1 MDGVNHHPTSNAQAA
16 MPAREPLA
24 MPMQDFA
31 KAPTPRRPL
40 VLANRRVWLWRAA
53 AFMPAFVMT
62 VAFIWAQASALA
74 RGGLSGVENV
84 HLYLS
89 GFAFLWIAIS
99 VGTALVGLIATGR
112 ARTAAAIPRV
122 TPDLSVA
129 LLIPIH
135 NEKPSDVFGN
145 ASALLSDLRGRPDA
159 RRFSLFIL
167 SDTRDAAIAAL
178 EWRAFEILHMEQGDA
193 FDIFYR
199 CRTKNTDRKTGNLAD
214 WVTNW
219 GAGFDA
225 MLVLDADSLM
235 SADAVLTLRRELAND
250 PDAGLVQSWP
260 KLIHS
265 TSLFARV
272 QEFATAAHGWL
283 LATGLAKWTM
293 GEANYWGHNAIIR
306 TRAFA
311 QSAGL
316 PHLSGNTLIMSHD
329 FVEAAMLRRAGW
341 RVRFLPSI
349 DGSFE
354 QTPNSLIEYVQRDRR
369 WCRGNLQH
377 LRILGARGLHPLSR
391 FHMLQGAVSYL
402 LAPVWLALLAIW
414 AFPNM
419 SAPALGINGAPPVTE
434 VIEGFS
440 NSGGV
445 LLACVLIMLLGPKLL
460 SAATILASRQKR
472 LGFGGA
478 KALVGALVCEIA
490 VSFIFAPILMAQQ
503 VLSVS
508 FAVLSKRDIWA
519 PQSRGGAHH
528 TLRTLAKFHAIETV
542 LGAAILVGI
551 VTSAVTV
558 WLLPVGLSLIC
569 AVPLSAFSE
578 RSVAAARVSALRFA
592 TPESVSPPAIVQ
604 TALAARARY
613 ADMLTHSPLHSLA
626 AE

>member
-1 MDGVNHHPTSNAQAA
+1 MDGVNYPYSDLREA
-16 MPAREPLA
+16 MPAPAPLV
-24 MPMQDFA
+24 MTVQDFGTAPVPRTPLGA
-31 KAPTPRRPL
+31 K
-40 VLANRRVWLWRAA
+40 NRTVWLWRAA
-53 AFMPAFVMT
+53 AFMPALVMT
-62 VAFIWAQASALA
+62 VAFIWAQTAALS
-74 RGGLSGVENV
+74 RGGLSWIENL
-84 HLYLS
+84 HLFLS

-99 VGTALVGLIATGR
+99 VGTAIVGLISILR
-112 ARTAAAIPRV
+112 ARQTPAFPRA
-122 TPDLSVA
+122 TPDLTVA
-129 LLIPIH
+129 MLIPIH
-135 NEKPSDVFGN
+135 NEAPSDVFGN
-145 ASALLSDLRGRPDA
+145 AAALLADLRGRPDA

-167 SDTRDAAIAAL
+167 SDTRNAEIAAD
-178 EWRAFEILHMEQGDA
+178 EWRAFEILRVEQGDA

-199 CRTKNTDRKTGNLAD
+199 RRAQNTDRKTGNLAD

-219 GAGFDA
+219 GARYDA

-283 LATGLAKWTM
+283 LATGLAKWTQ

-311 QSAGL
+311 QAAGL
-316 PHLSGNTLIMSHD
+316 PHLGGTTLIMSHD

-354 QTPNSLIEYVQRDRR
+354 QTPNSLIDYVLRDRR

-402 LAPVWLALLAIW
+402 LAPIWLVLLAIW
-414 AFPNM
+414 AFPDM
-419 SAPALGINGAPPVTE
+419 AATSLGANGAPPVADP
-434 VIEGFS
+434 IDGFGTG
-440 NSGGV
+440 GGV

-460 SAATILASRQKR
+460 SAATILATQGERRS
-472 LGFGGA
+472 FGGWA
-478 KALVGALVCEIA
+478 AFSGAVLVEIA
-490 VSFIFAPILMAQQ
+490 ISFVYAPILMVQQ
-503 VLSVS
+503 VLSVTLS
-508 FAVLSKRDIWA
+508 AISKRDIWA
-519 PQSRGGAHH
+519 PQSRGGSQHS
-528 TLRTLAKFHAIETV
+528 LRTLMTFHAIETL
-542 LGAAILVGI
+542 LGGAILIGI
-551 VTSAVTV
+551 ATSAVTL
-558 WLLPVGLSLIC
+558 WLLPVGLSLIL
-569 AVPLSAFSE
+569 AVPLSALSA
-578 RSVAAARVSALRFA
+578 SPVAASRFAALRLS
-592 TPESVSPPAIVQ
+592 TSESLSPPAIVG
-604 TALAARARY
+604 LATKARARF
-613 ADMLTHSPLHSLA
+613 ADQLAHSASLSLA

>member
-1 MDGVNHHPTSNAQAA
+1 MDGVTHPYSDVHAA
-16 MPAREPLA
+16 MPTPAPLA
-24 MPMQDFA
+24 MPEQNFA
-31 KAPTPRRPL
+31 LPPTVRKPL
-40 VLANRRVWLWRAA
+40 VPGNRRVWAWRAA
-53 AFMPAFVMT
+53 AFMPAIVMT
-62 VAFIWAQASALA
+62 TAFIWAQADALA
-74 RGGLSGVENV
+74 HGGLSWVEKI

-99 VGTALVGLIATGR
+99 VGTAIVGLIAIRRNRTPATLTR
-112 ARTAAAIPRV
+112 A

-135 NEKPSDVFGN
+135 NEIPSDVFGN
-145 ASALLSDLRGRPDA
+145 ASALLADLRGKDGA
-159 RRFSLFIL
+159 RRFSLHIL
-167 SDTRDAAIAAL
+167 SDTRDADIAAL
-178 EWRAFEILHMEQGDA
+178 EWRAFEMLRMEQGDA

-199 CRTKNTDRKTGNLAD
+199 RRAKNTDRKTGNLAD

-219 GAGFDA
+219 GASYDA

-235 SADAVLTLRRELAND
+235 SAEAVLTLRRELAND
-250 PDAGLVQSWP
+250 PDTGLVQSWP

-265 TSLFARV
+265 RSLFARV

-283 LATGLAKWTM
+283 LATGLAKWTQ

-311 QSAGL
+311 QAAGL
-316 PHLSGNTLIMSHD
+316 PHLSGDTLIMSHD
-329 FVEAAMLRRAGW
+329 FVEAAMLLRAGW
-341 RVRFLPSI
+341 RVRFLPTVE
-349 DGSFE
+349 GSFE

-377 LRILGARGLHPLSR
+377 LRILGMGGLHPLSR

-402 LAPVWLALLAIW
+402 LAPVWLVLLAIW

-419 SAPALGINGAPPVTE
+419 SAPALGINGAPPVSE
-434 VIEGFS
+434 VVEGFT

-460 SAATILASRQKR
+460 SAGTILASRQKR
-472 LGFGGA
+472 MSFGGA
-478 KALVGALVCEIA
+478 TVFVGALVCEVA
-490 VSFIFAPILMAQQ
+490 VSFIYAPILMVQQ

-508 FAVLSKRDIWA
+508 FAALSKRDIWA

-528 TLRTLAKFHAIETV
+528 SLRTLMQFHAIETV
-542 LGAAILVGI
+542 LGALILLGI
-551 VTSAVTV
+551 VISAVTV

-578 RSVAAARVSALRFA
+578 RPIAASRAKALRCA
-592 TPESVSPPAIVQ
+592 TPESLELPEIVKA
-604 TALAARARY
+604 ALKARARY
-613 ADMLTHSPLHSLA
+613 ADMLIHPPSLSLA

>member
-1 MDGVNHHPTSNAQAA
+1 
-16 MPAREPLA
+16 MPARAPLA

-31 KAPTPRRPL
+31 KAPAPRRPL

-99 VGTALVGLIATGR
+99 VGTAIIGLIAAAR
-112 ARTAAAIPRV
+112 PRTAATIPRA

-135 NEKPSDVFGN
+135 NEDPSDVFGN
-145 ASALLSDLRGRPDA
+145 AAALLADLRGKPDA
-159 RRFSLFIL
+159 RRFSLFVL
-167 SDTRDAAIAAL
+167 SDTRDAEIALL
-178 EWRAFEILHMEQGDA
+178 EWRAFEILRMEQGDA

-199 CRTKNTDRKTGNLAD
+199 RRTKNTDRKTGNLAD

-250 PDAGLVQSWP
+250 PDAGLIQSWP

-283 LATGLAKWTM
+283 LATGLAKWTQ

-341 RVRFLPSI
+341 RVRFLPSV

-419 SAPALGINGAPPVTE
+419 SAPALGINGAPPVSE

-460 SAATILASRQKR
+460 SAATMLVSRQKR

-478 KALVGALVCEIA
+478 TALVGALVCEIA
-490 VSFIFAPILMAQQ
+490 VSFIFAPILMVQQ

-508 FAVLSKRDIWA
+508 FAMLSKRDIWA

-528 TLRTLAKFHAIETV
+528 TLRTLTKFHAIETV

-551 VTSAVTV
+551 ATSAVTV

-569 AVPLSAFSE
+569 AVPLSALSE

-592 TPESVSPPAIVQ
+592 TPESVNPPAIVQ
-604 TALAARARY
+604 TALVARARY
-613 ADMLTHSPLHSLA
+613 ADMLTHSPSHSLA

>member
-1 MDGVNHHPTSNAQAA
+1 MDGVTHPTSDVHAA
-16 MPAREPLA
+16 MPAAAPLA
-24 MPMQDFA
+24 MPVQNFA
-31 KAPTPRRPL
+31 VAPKMREPL
-40 VLANRRVWLWRAA
+40 VRANRRIWAWRTA
-53 AFMPAFVMT
+53 AFMPAVVMT
-62 VAFIWAQASALA
+62 TAFIWAQADALA
-74 RGGLSGVENV
+74 RGGLSWVEKI

-99 VGTALVGLIATGR
+99 VGTAIVGLIAIQRSRKPTTLQR
-112 ARTAAAIPRV
+112 A

-135 NEKPSDVFGN
+135 NENPSDVFGN
-145 ASALLSDLRGRPDA
+145 ASALLADLRGKEGA
-159 RRFSLFIL
+159 RRFSLHVL
-167 SDTRDAAIAAL
+167 SDTRDADIAAL
-178 EWRAFEILHMEQGDA
+178 EWRAFEILRMEQGDA

-199 CRTKNTDRKTGNLAD
+199 HRAKNTDRKTGNLAD

-219 GAGFDA
+219 GARYDA

-265 TSLFARV
+265 TSLFARM

-283 LATGLAKWTM
+283 LATGLATWTK
-293 GEANYWGHNAIIR
+293 GEANFWGHNAIIR

-311 QSAGL
+311 ASAGL
-316 PHLSGNTLIMSHD
+316 PHLSGDTLIMSHD

-341 RVRFLPSI
+341 RVRFLPQVT
-349 DGSFE
+349 GSYE

-402 LAPVWLALLAIW
+402 LAPVWLVLLAIW
-414 AFPNM
+414 AFPEM
-419 SAPALGINGAPPVTE
+419 ATSSLGSNDLPPVTE
-434 VIEGFS
+434 VIDGFN
-440 NSGGV
+440 NSGGI

-460 SAATILASRQKR
+460 SAGTILASRQKR
-472 LGFGGA
+472 QSFGGT
-478 KALVGALVCEIA
+478 LPFLGALLTEIM
-490 VSFIFAPILMAQQ
+490 VSFIYAPILMVQQ

-508 FAVLSKRDIWA
+508 FSALSKRDIWA
-519 PQSRGGAHH
+519 AQSRGGAHH
-528 TLRTLAKFHAIETV
+528 DLSTLARFHAIETA
-542 LGAAILVGI
+542 LGLITLIGI
-551 VTSAVTV
+551 ATAAVTI
-558 WLLPVGLSLIC
+558 WLLPVGLSLVL
-569 AVPLSAFSE
+569 AVPLSALSE
-578 RSVAAARVSALRFA
+578 RSVTTSRARALRMI
-592 TPESVSPPAIVQ
+592 TPESQTPPAIVQ
-604 TALAARARY
+604 MAIIARAHY
-613 ADMLTHSPLHSLA
+613 TDMLAHPASLSLA

>member
-1 MDGVNHHPTSNAQAA
+1 MDGVNPSYSTAREA
-16 MPAREPLA
+16 MPAPAPLA
-24 MPMQDFA
+24 MPVQDFTCL
-31 KAPTPRRPL
+31 PTPRVAITPP
-40 VLANRRVWLWRAA
+40 NRRVWAWRAA

-62 VAFIWAQASALA
+62 LAFIWAQATALS
-74 RGGLSGVENV
+74 RGGLSWVENI

-99 VGTALVGLIATGR
+99 VGTAIVGLIAIVRSDKTPGLPR
-112 ARTAAAIPRV
+112 A

-135 NEKPSDVFGN
+135 NENPSDVFGN
-145 ASALLSDLRGRPDA
+145 ASALLSDLRGKPDA
-159 RRFSLFIL
+159 RRFSLHVL

-178 EWRAFEILHMEQGDA
+178 EWRAFEILRLEQGDV

-199 CRTKNTDRKTGNLAD
+199 RRAKNTDRKTGNLSD

-219 GAGFDA
+219 GGRYDA

-235 SADAVLTLRRELAND
+235 SADAVLTLRLALAND

-265 TSLFARV
+265 SSLFARV

-283 LATGLAKWTM
+283 LAAGLAQWTK

-311 QSAGL
+311 QCAGL

-329 FVEAAMLRRAGW
+329 FVEAAMLLRAGW
-341 RVRFLPSI
+341 CVRFLPSVE
-349 DGSFE
+349 GSFE

-377 LRILGARGLHPLSR
+377 LRILAAPGLNPLSR

-402 LAPVWLALLAIW
+402 LAPVWLVLLAIW
-414 AFPNM
+414 AFPEM
-419 SAPALGINGAPPVTE
+419 ATSSLGSNGAPPVAE
-434 VIEGFS
+434 AVDGFN

-460 SAATILASRQKR
+460 SAATILSSGAKR
-472 LGFGGA
+472 TAFGGTA
-478 KALVGALVCEIA
+478 SFIGALLTEIA
-490 VSFIFAPILMAQQ
+490 VSFIYAPILMVQQ
-503 VLSVS
+503 VLSVAFS
-508 FAVLSKRDIWA
+508 ALSKRDIWA
-519 PQSRGGAHH
+519 SQSRDGARH
-528 TLRTLAKFHAIETV
+528 TLATVVKFHVIETG
-542 LGAAILVGI
+542 LGGII
-551 VTSAVTV
+551 VTGILTSTITI
-558 WLLPVGLSLIC
+558 WLLPVGLSLIL
-569 AVPLSAFSE
+569 AVPLSMLSE
-578 RSVAAARVSALRFA
+578 RSVATSRAKALRLS
-592 TPESVSPPAIVQ
+592 TPESLTPPMIVNMATQ
-604 TALAARARY
+604 ARARY
-613 ADMLTHSPLHSLA
+613 SDMLAHSAALSLA

>member
-1 MDGVNHHPTSNAQAA
+1 
-16 MPAREPLA
+16 MPARAPLA

-31 KAPTPRRPL
+31 KAPAPRRPL

-99 VGTALVGLIATGR
+99 VGTAIIGLIAAAR
-112 ARTAAAIPRV
+112 PRTAATIPRA

-135 NEKPSDVFGN
+135 NEDPSDVFGN
-145 ASALLSDLRGRPDA
+145 AAALLADLRGKPDA
-159 RRFSLFIL
+159 RRFSLFVL
-167 SDTRDAAIAAL
+167 SDTRDAEIALL
-178 EWRAFEILHMEQGDA
+178 EWRAFEILRMEQGDA

-199 CRTKNTDRKTGNLAD
+199 RRTKNTDRKTGNLAD

-250 PDAGLVQSWP
+250 PDAGLIQSWP

-283 LATGLAKWTM
+283 LATGLAKWTQ

-341 RVRFLPSI
+341 RVRFLPSV

-419 SAPALGINGAPPVTE
+419 SAPALGINGAPPVSE

-460 SAATILASRQKR
+460 SAATMLVSRQKR

-478 KALVGALVCEIA
+478 TALVGALVCEIA
-490 VSFIFAPILMAQQ
+490 VSFIFAPILMVQQ

-528 TLRTLAKFHAIETV
+528 TLRTLTKFHAIETV

-551 VTSAVTV
+551 ATSAVTV

-569 AVPLSAFSE
+569 AVPLSALSE

-592 TPESVSPPAIVQ
+592 TPESVNPPAIVQ
-604 TALAARARY
+604 TALVARARY
-613 ADMLTHSPLHSLA
+613 ADMLTHSPSHSLA

>member
-1 MDGVNHHPTSNAQAA
+1 MDGVTHTYSNLREA
-16 MPAREPLA
+16 MPAPAPLA

-31 KAPTPRRPL
+31 QLPKPRRAIAP
-40 VLANRRVWLWRAA
+40 ANRKVWAWRAA

-62 VAFIWAQASALA
+62 LAFIWAQTTALS
-74 RGGLSGVENV
+74 RGGLSGVENI

-99 VGTALVGLIATGR
+99 VGTAIVGLIAILRRRKLATLQR
-112 ARTAAAIPRV
+112 A

-135 NEKPSDVFGN
+135 NENPSDVFGN
-145 ASALLSDLRGRPDA
+145 ASALLTDLRGKHDA
-159 RRFSLFIL
+159 RRFTLFIL
-167 SDTRDAAIAAL
+167 SDTRDADIAAL
-178 EWRAFEILHMEQGDA
+178 EWRAFEILRMEQGDA
-193 FDIFYR
+193 FDVYYR
-199 CRTKNTDRKTGNLAD
+199 RRAKNTDRKTGNLGD

-219 GAGFDA
+219 GARYDA

-283 LATGLAKWTM
+283 LATGLAKWTQ
-293 GEANYWGHNAIIR
+293 GEANFWGHNAIIR
-306 TRAFA
+306 TKAFA
-311 QSAGL
+311 QAAGL

-329 FVEAAMLRRAGW
+329 FVEAAMLLRAGW
-341 RVRFLPSI
+341 RVRFLPNI
-349 DGSFE
+349 EGSYE

-377 LRILGARGLHPLSR
+377 LRILAARGLNPLSR

-402 LAPVWLALLAIW
+402 LAPVWLVLLAIW
-414 AFPNM
+414 AFPDM
-419 SAPALGINGAPPVTE
+419 AATSLGTNGAPPVAE
-434 VIEGFS
+434 VVEGFG
-440 NSGGV
+440 NEGGV

-460 SAATILASRQKR
+460 SAATILSSPARRKE
-472 LGFGGA
+472 FGGA
-478 KALVGALVCEIA
+478 SAFIGALLTEIA
-490 VSFIFAPILMAQQ
+490 VSFVYAPILMVQQ

-508 FAVLSKRDIWA
+508 FSILSKRDIWA
-519 PQSRGGAHH
+519 AQSRDGAHH
-528 TLRTLAKFHAIETV
+528 DLPTLAKFHAIETGV
-542 LGAAILVGI
+542 GLIILAGI
-551 VTSAVTV
+551 VTSTITI
-558 WLLPVGLSLIC
+558 WLLPVGSSLLL
-569 AVPLSAFSE
+569 AVPLSMLSE
-578 RSVAAARVSALRFA
+578 RMVATSRAKALRLA
-592 TPESVSPPAIVQ
+592 TPESLTPPAIVK
-604 TALAARARY
+604 LAIEARAHY
-613 ADMLTHSPLHSLA
+613 ANMLAHSAALSLA

>member
-1 MDGVNHHPTSNAQAA
+1 MDGVNQSYSAACEA
-16 MPAREPLA
+16 MPAPAPLA

-31 KAPTPRRPL
+31 RAPIPRVALTPL
-40 VLANRRVWLWRAA
+40 NGRVWAWRAA

-62 VAFIWAQASALA
+62 VAFIWAQATALS
-74 RGGLSGVENV
+74 RGGLSWVENV

-99 VGTALVGLIATGR
+99 VGTAIVGLIAVLRSQKPPGLPR
-112 ARTAAAIPRV
+112 A
-122 TPDLSVA
+122 TPDLTVA

-135 NEKPSDVFGN
+135 NENPSDVFGN
-145 ASALLSDLRGRPDA
+145 ASALLSDLRGKPDA
-159 RRFSLFIL
+159 RRFSLYVL

-178 EWRAFEILHMEQGDA
+178 EWRAFEILRMEHGDA

-199 CRTKNTDRKTGNLAD
+199 RRAKNTDRKTGNLSD

-219 GAGFDA
+219 GGRYDA

-235 SADAVLTLRRELAND
+235 SADAVLTLRRALAND

-272 QEFATAAHGWL
+272 QEFATVAHGWL
-283 LATGLAKWTM
+283 LATGLAKWTQ

-311 QSAGL
+311 QAAGL

-329 FVEAAMLRRAGW
+329 FVEAAMLLRAGW
-341 RVRFLPSI
+341 RVRFMPSVE
-349 DGSFE
+349 GSYE

-377 LRILGARGLHPLSR
+377 LRILAAPGLNPLSR

-402 LAPVWLALLAIW
+402 LAPVWLMLLAIW
-414 AFPNM
+414 AFPEM
-419 SAPALGINGAPPVTE
+419 ATSSLGSNDLPPVTE
-434 VIEGFS
+434 VVDGFN
-440 NSGGV
+440 NSGGI

-460 SAATILASRQKR
+460 SAATILSSRAKR
-472 LGFGGA
+472 KAFGGTA
-478 KALVGALVCEIA
+478 PFIGALLTEIA
-490 VSFIFAPILMAQQ
+490 VSFIYAPILMVQQ
-503 VLSVS
+503 VQSVAFS
-508 FAVLSKRDIWA
+508 ALSKRDIWA
-519 PQSRGGAHH
+519 PQSRDGAHH
-528 TLRTLAKFHAIETV
+528 TLATLVKFHAVETG
-542 LGAAILVGI
+542 LGGVIITGIL
-551 VTSAVTV
+551 TSTITI
-558 WLLPVGLSLIC
+558 WLLPVGLSLIL
-569 AVPLSAFSE
+569 AVPLSMLSE
-578 RSVAAARVSALRFA
+578 RSVATSRAKALRLS
-592 TPESVSPPAIVQ
+592 TPESLTPPMIVNMATQ
-604 TALAARARY
+604 ARARY
-613 ADMLTHSPLHSLA
+613 SDMLAHSAALSLA

>member
-1 MDGVNHHPTSNAQAA
+1 MDGVNHLYSDARAA
-16 MPAREPLA
+16 MPAPAPLA

-31 KAPTPRRPL
+31 VAPTPRTTL
-40 VLANRRVWLWRAA
+40 VQGNRRVWAWRAA
-53 AFMPAFVMT
+53 AFMPAIVMT
-62 VAFIWAQASALA
+62 TAFVWAQADALS
-74 RGGLSGVENV
+74 RGGLSWVENI

-99 VGTALVGLIATGR
+99 VGTAIVGLIAVLRRRNIATMPR
-112 ARTAAAIPRV
+112 A

-135 NEKPSDVFGN
+135 NENPSDVFGN
-145 ASALLSDLRGRPDA
+145 ASALLTDLRGKPDA
-159 RRFSLFIL
+159 RRFSLHIL
-167 SDTRDAAIAAL
+167 SDTRDADIAAL
-178 EWRAFEILHMEQGDA
+178 EWRAFEILRMEQGDA

-199 CRTKNTDRKTGNLAD
+199 RRAKNTDRKTGNLAD

-219 GAGFDA
+219 GARYDA

-235 SADAVLTLRRELAND
+235 SGDAVLTLRRELAND

-265 TSLFARV
+265 TSLFARM

-283 LATGLAKWTM
+283 LATGLATWTR
-293 GEANYWGHNAIIR
+293 GDANYWGHNAIIR

-316 PHLSGNTLIMSHD
+316 PHLPGDTLIMSHD

-341 RVRFLPSI
+341 RVRFLPNIS
-349 DGSFE
+349 GSFE

-402 LAPVWLALLAIW
+402 LAPVWLVLLAIW
-414 AFPNM
+414 AFPDM
-419 SAPALGINGAPPVTE
+419 ATSSLGSNDLPPVTE
-434 VIEGFS
+434 VVDGFN
-440 NSGGV
+440 NSGGI

-460 SAATILASRQKR
+460 SAATILASRHKR
-472 LGFGGA
+472 AAFGGTFA
-478 KALVGALVCEIA
+478 FLGALITEIV
-490 VSFIFAPILMAQQ
+490 VSFTYAPILMVQQ

-508 FAVLSKRDIWA
+508 FSALSKRDIWA

-528 TLRTLAKFHAIETV
+528 DLRTLAKFHAIETA
-542 LGAAILVGI
+542 LGLITLTGI
-551 VTSAVTV
+551 ATAAVTV
-558 WLLPVGLSLIC
+558 WLLPVGLSLFL
-569 AVPLSAFSE
+569 AVPLSALSE
-578 RSVAAARVSALRFA
+578 RSVVHSRAKALRLA
-592 TPESVSPPAIVQ
+592 TPESASPPEIVQ
-604 TALAARARY
+604 LAVAARAHY
-613 ADMLTHSPLHSLA
+613 ADILAHAPALSLA